1 MQTFSTSLKIIPKAL
16 AIKIFSNAMKA
27 AAQRRSQIV
36 KVLPKGVLPLVTSQL
51 PQVSAV
57 PEKGLVS
64 GKPLI
69 TIPRYWGW
77 LPSRKW
83 PRTGLPARHIRA
95 IYPVEISTFGLLTRT
110 FFFWAQPALAIAAI
124 ADDIREQSEKER
136 TEEGRVNSELLE
148 LKMSYEMDEIS
159 EQDYKIEEAR
169 FKKKLKDIREGS
181 KSSGVI
187 ETPGE
192 KKKRAGKEKKRFKK
206 K

>member
-1 MQTFSTSLKIIPKAL
+1 METFSTSLKIIPTSL
-16 AIKIFSNAMKA
+16 AIKKFSNAMKA
-27 AAQRRSQIV
+27 AAQRRSQTV
-36 KVLPKGVLPLVTSQL
+36 KVLPKGVLPLVTCNQPSVSNAPKGL
-51 PQVSAV
+51 LVSAS
-57 PEKGLVS
+57 PPIS
-64 GKPLI
+64 
-69 TIPRYWGW
+69 IPRYWGW

-110 FFFWAQPALAIAAI
+110 FFFWAQPTLAIAAI

-159 EQDYKIEEAR
+159 EQDYKTEETR
-169 FKKKLKDIREGS
+169 LKKRLKDIREGG

-187 ETPGE
+187 ETPGK
-192 KKKRAGKEKKRFKK
+192 KKKRRRESLKRKRSN
-206 K
+206 